1 MNDYYTKNYTEKIIE
16 MIKNDPKITQI
27 EMSKKLNNFQI
38 IIDISRK

>member
-1 MNDYYTKNYTEKIIE
+1 MITTQKTTQKKIIE